1 MLGRYSGGEWMTMPR
16 WLIAA
21 AIACIAATGCS
32 EADGEASSHARRPQ
46 QAGATNPLATA
57 GHLAG
62 IEATGLTGDQ
72 RAVQGHVDA
81 MHLAGSVRSWSGAV
95 LVGGRPAA

>member
-1 MLGRYSGGEWMTMPR
+1 MTMPR

-21 AIACIAATGCS
+21 AAVVCIAATGCS